1 MSFLT
6 VSGGGGGGFGVNG
19 RFLIAWGDSGS
30 GAVSLRRDDCD
41 DLPGASLRREL
52 CEETR
57 VAGLHCD
64 ARDAE
69 GLARG
74 HAGGA
79 RASGA
84 ARSAGAG
91 AGPSATGTMGASMRF
106 RRRRRRPCSHRLL
119 RSRRRC
125 SACFFARARAPATAS
140 ATLRLAGG
148 GFLGRCGSKFS
159 ASADGGRGAT
169 RLPAT
174 PRATAGGFGAR
185 RCGGRMMTIM
195 LWCVGVAP
203 GRIGPQQAIAAPA
216 LRRCCVWR
224 CPVH

>member
-1 MSFLT
+1 M
-6 VSGGGGGGFGVNG
+6 
-19 RFLIAWGDSGS
+19 IAWGDSGS
-30 GAVSLRRDDCD
+30 GASFRRDDCD
-41 DLPGASLRREL
+41 DLPGASFRRED
-52 CEETR
+52 
-57 VAGLHCD
+57 CD
-64 ARDAE
+64 DRR
-69 GLARG
+69 RG
-74 HAGGA
+74 GGA

-91 AGPSATGTMGASMRF
+91 AGPSTTGTTGASMRF

-119 RSRRRC
+119 RSRRRW

>member
-1 MSFLT
+1 M
-6 VSGGGGGGFGVNG
+6 
-19 RFLIAWGDSGS
+19 IAWGDSGS
-30 GAVSLRRDDCD
+30 GASFRREDCD
-41 DLPGASLRREL
+41 DLPGASFRRED
-52 CEETR
+52 
-57 VAGLHCD
+57 CD
-64 ARDAE
+64 DRR
-69 GLARG
+69 RG
-74 HAGGA
+74 GGA

-91 AGPSATGTMGASMRF
+91 AGPSTTGTTGASMRF

-125 SACFFARARAPATAS
+125 SACFFARARAPARAS

-174 PRATAGGFGAR
+174 PRATVGGGFGAR
-185 RCGGRMMTIM
+185 RCGGRMMTI
-195 LWCVGVAP
+195 LLRCLGAAP
-203 GRIGPQQAIAAPA
+203 GKNRSAAGRLLHRDCAGGAFGAGSSAGCDERLPKELA
-216 LRRCCVWR
+216 TSPNAFASRRSSAWR
-224 CPVH
+224 PGMRAWRAA